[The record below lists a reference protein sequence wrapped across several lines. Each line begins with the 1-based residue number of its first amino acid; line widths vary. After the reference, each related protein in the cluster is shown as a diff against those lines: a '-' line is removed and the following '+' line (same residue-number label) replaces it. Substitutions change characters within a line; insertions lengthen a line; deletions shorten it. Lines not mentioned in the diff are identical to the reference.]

1 MEGYGAGAEG
11 GALFAP
17 NILGGATTPT
27 TYRSAAPI
35 SEDRKSSLPK
45 PPPTK
50 K

>member
-1 MEGYGAGAEG
+1 MEGYGAGAG
-11 GALFAP
+11 RGALFAP
-17 NILGGATTPT
+17 KVLGGATAPT